1 MFEEARQHW
10 QRAAAEFLK
19 TVENIP
25 YELRQQPGA
34 CGTWSVQQVVAHL
47 AGWQREA
54 LRRYGDCLAGDTTSR
69 TYDLDAFNAS
79 SVAALKL
86 LNWYETLDTF
96 RFTVEDL
103 NQQAQQLTAEQISQT
118 PVYEEWLTGIGND
131 LVQHTTAIQAW
142 LATQEKK

>member
-1 MFEEARQHW
+1 MYQDALRQW
-10 QRAAAEFLK
+10 QHAAAEFLK

-25 YELRQQPGA
+25 YERRQVVGVCGA
-34 CGTWSVQQVVAHL
+34 WSIQQIVAHL

-54 LRRYGDCLAGDTTSR
+54 LRRYQECLAGDTTSR

-96 RFTVEDL
+96 RFTFEDL
-103 NQQAQQLTAEQISQT
+103 NKKAQQLTETQLSQT

-131 LVQHTTAIQAW
+131 LVEHTTQIVKW
-142 LATQEKK
+142 LAAQE